1 MAQQQQAAAVLQQQ
15 QQQQQLLLQQHQHQ
29 QQQQQ
34 QQQQHGSY
42 AAYYQ
47 QSILAAAAVATAG
60 GIDSAPMQMPIPLNE
75 AQQAF
80 AMQAYAAQYA
90 AQGYDYRHLT
100 AVEHQQLQ
108 LQQLQ
113 HLHLQQH
120 VYPYAAVGTAA
131 AAAAVP
137 LVASSD
143 AYAIQGWHMAAHTV
157 IPHAAAYAYPYEH
170 NGVPVVFAHPEAA
183 WLQLQ
188 QQQQQHQQQQL
199 LPQLYAEQQQQQQQ
213 HQQQQHSVAHIVQPQ
228 PVQAAHVQLFEDIV
242 QGDEVL
248 EEDLQEVDVDEVQ
261 EDEVYFEAGELSF
274 SKSVKEELSLEER
287 QERYVLAPHTH
298 NLSYLKMQC
307 YVAC

>member
-1 MAQQQQAAAVLQQQ
+1 
-15 QQQQQLLLQQHQHQ
+15 
-29 QQQQQ
+29 
-34 QQQQHGSY
+34 
-42 AAYYQ
+42 
-47 QSILAAAAVATAG
+47 
-60 GIDSAPMQMPIPLNE
+60 MQMPIPLSE

-100 AVEHQQLQ
+100 AVEQQQLQ

-113 HLHLQQH
+113 LHPH
-120 VYPYAAVGTAA
+120 VYSYAAVGTAAA

-143 AYAIQGWHMAAHTV
+143 ACAIQGWHMAAHAA

-170 NGVPVVFAHPEAA
+170 TGVPVVFAHLEAA

-188 QQQQQHQQQQL
+188 QQQQQQQL

-213 HQQQQHSVAHIVQPQ
+213 HQQQHNSVSHIVQPQ

-242 QGDEVL
+242 QGDAVL
-248 EEDLQEVDVDEVQ
+248 EEDLQEVDVDVDEVQ
-261 EDEVYFEAGELSF
+261 EDEVHFEVGELSL
-274 SKSVKEELSLEER
+274 SRSVKEELSLEER
-287 QERYVLAPHTH
+287 QERYVHAPHTRTVQPYDAM
-298 NLSYLKMQC
+298 LSLLLMSSLIL
-307 YVAC
+307 